1 MLNSNFKIFNKYVK
15 VNVDGIKT
23 RGESMDYLMI
33 NLFKDYQVVSDTE
46 FLRCIKSKK
55 DQYGDGENNLAG
67 QLIKLALEKYKIST
81 NSEKFNSMYP

>member
-15 VNVDGIKT
+15 VNVDGMKT
-23 RGESMDYLMI
+23 RGEIMDYLMI
-33 NLFKDYQVVSDTE
+33 NLFKAYQVVSDTK

-55 DQYGDGENNLAG
+55 DQYSDGDNKLAG
-67 QLIKLALEKYKIST
+67 QLIKLALKKYKIST